1 MRHLK
6 VKSHSGDYPDA
17 ELLALGKTLERLWP
31 EYQAALEGRQK
42 PGESAA
48 TARDRYYALDRQTA
62 ELAKKIMASPVH
74 TLVGLRVKAM
84 VAIHAPGDCWD
95 EPFDDLDWDKKGIR
109 ALVEAVCSVTGLEPP
124 KEKRAA

>member
-1 MRHLK
+1 
-6 VKSHSGDYPDA
+6 
-17 ELLALGKTLERLWP
+17 
-31 EYQAALEGRQK
+31 
-42 PGESAA
+42 
-48 TARDRYYALDRQTA
+48 
-62 ELAKKIMASPVH
+62 MASPVH